1 MRIDAGLIFGIS
13 LECLLMIYYVNTT
26 FYPKY
31 SYAKSIAV
39 TVISYFCLIWVNS
52 VGYPVLS
59 VATYFMVNYLLL
71 IALYEV
77 NYKEAIY
84 SSLLL
89 NLLSI
94 IGEYPVSIFVLNVE
108 YNLDSPIEITPNQ
121 SMALTILSKLI
132 FLVGI
137 ILVKRIRNK
146 RVEYGEDNSMGLILI
161 PILTTV
167 CLTIMM
173 YTYSGDEKMLGLV
186 CIIMLLINIVVFAVN
201 EAIRVKNRSLR
212 LLREENSN
220 NKLRAMEYGL
230 EVEQYENI
238 RIMKHDF
245 QKQIGVLKEM
255 IGEDNRQAEE
265 FIKGI
270 ESRYRESSYEK
281 YTDNAVLNIL
291 LHQKAK
297 ECEEKGID
305 IHISSAYG
313 GFGFISDMDTVAIF
327 ANMID
332 NAIEACETSE
342 DKKIYLKLYLT
353 NDIFPSVKTENSS
366 DKEPKLFNGAL
377 ATQKPEKGLHGMGM
391 KSIHRAVKNYNGT
404 VDWFYDKEGRIFQT
418 VLIFNL

>member
-13 LECLLMIYYVNTT
+13 LECLLMIYYANTT

-31 SYAKSIAV
+31 SYAKSIVA

-59 VATYFMVNYLLL
+59 IVVYFMVNYLLL

-94 IGEYPVSIFVLNVE
+94 IGEYPVSVFVINLK
-108 YNLDSPIEITPNQ
+108 YNLDRPIEITPNQ
-121 SMALTILSKLI
+121 SMVLTILSKLI

-137 ILVKRIRNK
+137 ILVKKLRNK
-146 RVEYGEDNSMGLILI
+146 GTKYGEDNSMGLILI

-173 YTYSGDEKMLGLV
+173 YTYTGDERMFGLICV
-186 CIIMLLINIVVFAVN
+186 IMLLINIVVFAVN
-201 EAIRVKNRSLR
+201 ETIRVKNRSLR
-212 LLREENSN
+212 LLKEENSN
-220 NKLRAMEYGL
+220 NKLRALEYGL
-230 EVEQYENI
+230 EFEQYENI

-245 QKQIGVLKEM
+245 QKQISVLKEM
-255 IGEDNRQAEE
+255 IGDDNRQAEE

-270 ESRYRESSYEK
+270 ERRYRESSYEK

-297 ECEEKGID
+297 ECEEKGIE

-313 GFGFISDMDTVAIF
+313 SFGFISDTDTVAIF

-332 NAIEACETSE
+332 NAIEACENSE
-342 DKKIYLKLYLT
+342 DKRIYLKFYLT
-353 NDIFPSVKTENSS
+353 NDVFPSVKTENSS
-366 DKEPKLFNGAL
+366 DTEPKLLNGTL
-377 ATQKPEKGLHGMGM
+377 VTQKPEKSFHGMGM
-391 KSIHRAVKNYNGT
+391 KSIQRAAKNYNGT
-404 VDWFYDKEGRIFQT
+404 VDWFYEKERRIFQT
-418 VLIFNL
+418 VVIFNR